1 MTVENINIDAL
12 TVGKTYKSFKELA
25 LALGYEK
32 APGGDSKKA
41 LLKELERF
49 YELERK
55 RNSNAIKVVKKRET
69 PLPPVRKT
77 GNNVKYV
84 FLLEE
89 ILSLLGSGEYGNYLW
104 ECRLGI
110 VPEAY
115 RELVEDRTRR
125 ECRKLLLRLG
135 YTKHMINQFVYR
147 TDQKLYSIFD
157 GFINSMLKQDKIE
170 YSIQL
175 KVKNVDNETEY
186 YTDEYGNIQDFIPY
200 YRNAHRSEERN
211 IEEIEASVLEEM
223 GVENP
228 RELGIH
234 MKEYYKEV
242 RKRVLD
248 EYNIK
253 YFWAIKIVVKNT
265 SDIPEAERKRLLK
278 EKKAELQEIIKQTLL
293 EQVDKIVENEP
304 MNFQKR
310 KEKAR
315 SRIAVGEVPNS
326 KVYRLR
332 PYFES
337 QQKALIERFF

>member
-1 MTVENINIDAL
+1 
-12 TVGKTYKSFKELA
+12 
-25 LALGYEK
+25 
-32 APGGDSKKA
+32 
-41 LLKELERF
+41 
-49 YELERK
+49 
-55 RNSNAIKVVKKRET
+55 
-69 PLPPVRKT
+69 
-77 GNNVKYV
+77 
-84 FLLEE
+84 
-89 ILSLLGSGEYGNYLW
+89 
-104 ECRLGI
+104 
-110 VPEAY
+110 
-115 RELVEDRTRR
+115 
-125 ECRKLLLRLG
+125 
-135 YTKHMINQFVYR
+135 
-147 TDQKLYSIFD
+147 
-157 GFINSMLKQDKIE
+157 
-170 YSIQL
+170 
-175 KVKNVDNETEY
+175 
-186 YTDEYGNIQDFIPY
+186 
-200 YRNAHRSEERN
+200 
-211 IEEIEASVLEEM
+211 
-223 GVENP
+223 
-228 RELGIH
+228 